1 MLKNQ
6 SALERANLSLTIK
19 HEELTLGKELGRGGF
34 GVVYQGTYRHN
45 DVAVKQLLMDKI
57 SNEGHPR
64 SMFNAATM
72 LEYGDGVSQNKT
84 EALTWYRK
92 VDRAAFIL

>member
-45 DVAVKQLLMDKI
+45 GIVAGTVRNK
-57 SNEGHPR
+57 H
-64 SMFNAATM
+64 
-72 LEYGDGVSQNKT
+72 GVIN
-84 EALTWYRK
+84 
-92 VDRAAFIL
+92 